1 MSRGRNNKRAL
12 PVIVRLLAVV
22 VVGSILASTA
32 IYAIAFEAS
41 NVSGAASTGGLQPIV
56 LSPLAVRSI
65 ISDKNGG
72 EMALLYADE
81 DREEV
86 TLDKVPAAVQT
97 SVIGIEDRDFYLHRG
112 VNVRSAFRALFSN
125 IQAGDIQQG
134 GSTITQQLIKNSV
147 LGTEQT
153 LSRKTKEALLAIRL
167 EDQMTKKQIL
177 ERYLNT
183 VYLGHGAYGMQAGA
197 ETYFDTT
204 VDKLGWPEAAMLTAL
219 IRNPVGYDPISYP
232 TLARKRRALV
242 ARRLLAEK
250 LITASQAAEI
260 NAEPLPTRTFSRAAA
275 SESTQLAGANYFSE
289 EVKQQL
295 LSLPELGATPQD
307 RYDAVFKGGL
317 RVTTTYDPEAQKLAE
332 KAVATLPDTKGKF
345 IAALAS
351 VDPKD
356 GAVRAVVGGTDFD
369 TQKFNF
375 ATQGW
380 RQPGSSFKFFTLMA
394 AFEYGGDVPADSISG
409 VSPCKFPDPGS
420 PKGIYVANNS
430 EPGGRYGTITSQT
443 QASSNC
449 AFLRLAQ
456 SVGLDKV
463 AALADAMGITTLNP
477 KVDADGKPVND
488 SSGNPAFVEGPV
500 PTDVLSMPIGSK
512 EVHPLEMAA
521 AYATAANDGVYN
533 PAYFISK
540 VTDAA
545 GKVLYVHHPVDQRVV
560 SAQTA
565 RLVTQALVANV
576 KAGTGTGAQL
586 GKQPA
591 AGKTGTTQDNA
602 DVWFVGFTPRLA
614 TAVWIGSPTDRSKVV
629 IRGVTQFGA
638 KLPAQ
643 IWKAF
648 MQPYHASRDVV
659 PFLDPAPTRR
669 GRAIKYTNKYD
680 KGGSCTSS
688 TCARK
693 PTTTLPGG
701 APAAATPPA
710 SGVAPATQTPDTTP
724 PAAAGGNP

>member
-1 MSRGRNNKRAL
+1 M
-12 PVIVRLLAVV
+12 RLLAVL
-22 VVGSILASTA
+22 VVGAIITSTTVGLLA
-32 IYAIAFEAS
+32 FGAS
-41 NVSGAASTGGLQPIV
+41 KLSGVASVGRLQPIV

-65 ISDKNGG
+65 ISDKDGG
-72 EMALLYADE
+72 EMALLYAEE

-86 TLDKVPAAVQT
+86 SLDKVPAAVQT
-97 SVIGIEDRDFYLHRG
+97 SVIGIEDRDFYLHDG
-112 VNVRSAFRALFSN
+112 VNVRSAFRALFTN
-125 IQAGDIQQG
+125 IQAGDIEQG

-153 LSRKTKEALLAIRL
+153 FSRKAKEAMLAIRL
-167 EDQMTKKQIL
+167 EKQMTKRQIL

-197 ETYFDTT
+197 ETYFHAT
-204 VDKLGWPEAAMLTAL
+204 VDQLGWPEAAMLTAL

-232 TLARKRRALV
+232 SLARKRRALV

-250 LITASQAAEI
+250 LITSAQASAIDAA
-260 NAEPLPTRTFSRAAA
+260 PLPTQTYSRAAA
-275 SESTQLAGANYFSE
+275 TESTQLAGANYFSE

-295 LSLPELGATPQD
+295 LNLPELGATPQE

-356 GAVRAVVGGTDFD
+356 GAVRAVVGGADFD
-369 TQKFNF
+369 TQKFNY

-394 AFEYGGDVPADSISG
+394 AFQYAGDVPADTISG

-430 EPGGRYGTITSQT
+430 EPGGKYGTITSQT

-463 AALADAMGITTLNP
+463 AALANAMGITTLNP
-477 KVDADGKPVND
+477 KVDDAGKVVND
-488 SSGNPAFVEGPV
+488 ASGNPQFVEGPV

-540 VTDAA
+540 VTDAS
-545 GKVLYVHHPVDQRVV
+545 GKVLYEHHAANERVV
-560 SAQTA
+560 SSQTA
-565 RLVTQALVANV
+565 RMVTEALVANV
-576 KAGTGTGAQL
+576 KGGTGTGAQL

-602 DVWFVGFTPRLA
+602 DVWFVGYTPRLA

-648 MQPYHASRDVV
+648 MAPYHANRDVV
-659 PFLDPAPTRR
+659 AFLAPAPARR

-680 KGGSCTSS
+680 KGGSCTST
-688 TCARK
+688 TCGKK
-693 PTTTLPGG
+693 PTTSTTVAGG
-701 APAAATPPA
+701 TPAAPTGA
-710 SGVAPATQTPDTTP
+710 APATQPPATTP
-724 PAAAGGNP
+724 PAAAGGTP